1 MALEDRFEVVLY
13 GRLYDRYSLFAVRS
27 KQWDASKPCCLV
39 SGGVHGY
46 ETSGVKGALLFL
58 ETRALDYADTFNLL
72 VLPCVSPWGY
82 ENVQRWTPNAVDP
95 NRAWG
100 ALAAVSCDEANAAS
114 ALVASLGVEKWKCHI
129 DLHET
134 TNTDATEFTPA
145 RCARDGTAFEEDEIP
160 DGFYLVCD
168 SERPQG
174 GWAAAVIDAV
184 RKETHI
190 APADANGEICGE
202 SVSQEG
208 VILVPFKKVA
218 VCACIADA
226 DFATTTEVYPDSVTS
241 TAEECN
247 RAQVAAVSG
256 GLDYIRRS
264 AL

>member
-1 MALEDRFEVVLY
+1 MAT
-13 GRLYDRYSLFAVRS
+13 RLVASRCAPHECVDRYRLPPPPPRRL
-27 KQWDASKPCCLV
+27 Q
-39 SGGVHGY
+39 
-46 ETSGVKGALLFL
+46 GALLFL

-256 GLDYIRRS
+256 GCDYIRRS